1 MSEQPKTPTSSEECI
16 PSFIRKTYRILEDNT
31 NSDVVSWN
39 NEGNALVIKNPTE
52 FAQSILPTYFKHNNI
67 NSFIRQLNMY
77 DFHKKKTPDGE
88 HVYYHELFQRGKKHL
103 LKNIRRKNA
112 ENSTLNTEKSRLG
125 LELVKTKQD
134 IATIVNENIVLK
146 KINNEALTTISSL
159 EAKINEMNL
168 QNQNLWSQ
176 VMKYSEKEELLKS
189 IVPNLKRE
197 IPSYP
202 LINIDTNRL
211 ANDSVMNKAPQTT
224 TRIPNFSTDMPSTRS
239 WSMVPG
245 NFDTL
250 SYPGYY
256 SDIVNENTQ
265 PIIADDKMNRTL
277 RNNMKTKIINDQPYT
292 DLSQQIVK
300 NMDQEI
306 QYLKKLTSSNQRPAN
321 TLSAIESPDSSVL
334 GKRRIETDPN
344 QGFAQY
350 DTLTKYYRPDA
361 MYGLNFL
368 NNPYQVEAEIGH
380 TIHGM

>member
-224 TRIPNFSTDMPSTRS
+224 TRIPNFSTDMPSTR
-239 WSMVPG
+239 VRQFP
-245 NFDTL
+245 
-250 SYPGYY
+250 
-256 SDIVNENTQ
+256 
-265 PIIADDKMNRTL
+265 
-277 RNNMKTKIINDQPYT
+277 
-292 DLSQQIVK
+292 
-300 NMDQEI
+300 
-306 QYLKKLTSSNQRPAN
+306 LK
-321 TLSAIESPDSSVL
+321 
-334 GKRRIETDPN
+334 
-344 QGFAQY
+344 F
-350 DTLTKYYRPDA
+350 
-361 MYGLNFL
+361 
-368 NNPYQVEAEIGH
+368 
-380 TIHGM
+380 

>member
-1 MSEQPKTPTSSEECI
+1 
-16 PSFIRKTYRILEDNT
+16 
-31 NSDVVSWN
+31 
-39 NEGNALVIKNPTE
+39 
-52 FAQSILPTYFKHNNI
+52 
-67 NSFIRQLNMY
+67 
-77 DFHKKKTPDGE
+77 
-88 HVYYHELFQRGKKHL
+88 
-103 LKNIRRKNA
+103 
-112 ENSTLNTEKSRLG
+112 
-125 LELVKTKQD
+125 
-134 IATIVNENIVLK
+134 
-146 KINNEALTTISSL
+146 
-159 EAKINEMNL
+159 
-168 QNQNLWSQ
+168 
-176 VMKYSEKEELLKS
+176 
-189 IVPNLKRE
+189 
-197 IPSYP
+197 
-202 LINIDTNRL
+202 
-211 ANDSVMNKAPQTT
+211 
-224 TRIPNFSTDMPSTRS
+224 
-239 WSMVPG
+239 MVPG